1 MTQEQVELQ
10 NALTT
15 TFLANLVFLSE
26 YDNELYHRIDELSR
40 MIENGTYQEKYAL
53 DFILEN
59 GDFDIYDII
68 NDKYLYNKDPKNY
81 NEQQIKDVQFD
92 EKKAIIN
99 IPPEFYIKDKIQLNR
114 SNRFDFKEISQYSN
128 MIQNDMWE
136 YANEL
141 NDFLEKGTKKLKKI
155 NKFIFIGTLLGRH
168 IPRIAEKID
177 AKMYFVFE
185 KNLEIFR
192 LSLFTVDYTILA
204 KKGVIFS
211 IMDKQKD
218 LEEKI
223 DKFLNIDYFDNNI
236 IKFSTTNI
244 NISNYVDT
252 LLSQIIMLDPGIYS
266 YSRYLYVYIY
276 RTIRNI
282 TDYKLLLF
290 NKIKGNSTFYENI
303 PVLFCAAGP
312 SLDDNIEWIREN
324 QNKFLIVTI
333 GAAYKK
339 LLDNDIKIDMIT
351 TLDEQEHLSL
361 NQFNDEYIKQIDK
374 RTIILASCITNKK
387 VLNKFKNHNLF
398 LYEVFGSIYKDNKSF
413 SGYSVGELTL
423 DILLQLNFKKIYLV
437 GLDLA
442 LNQTTGETHSQNANS
457 GKTSLDLILES
468 NRDHFDFRKS
478 LVEVK
483 GNFNEKV
490 FTTGVFFS
498 SIKCAENIISKKNNE
513 VEIFNLSNHGAF
525 FEGTISVKVEDIQ
538 LKNLSFDISELTSFL
553 DNISKKGI
561 SLEIKKDYKIEL
573 LFIKKDLKSI
583 LLSIK
588 KSHLKSFEQLLNC
601 IDEVLLLVYN
611 KRYFNLNWLIKH
623 YLDFIIPYLKF
634 YFNDKKIKD
643 KKIKVNSIKLILIR
657 QLDYILDDY
666 MVCLNKI

>member
-1 MTQEQVELQ
+1 MTQAQIELQ

-40 MIENGTYQEKYAL
+40 MIEKGMYQEKYAL
-53 DFILEN
+53 DFIMES
-59 GDFDIYDII
+59 GDFDIYDIV

-81 NEQQIKDVQFD
+81 NEQQIKDVQFN

-99 IPPEFYIKDKIQLNR
+99 IPPEFYIKDKIEIDR
-114 SNRFDFKEISQYSN
+114 SDRFDFKEISQYST

-141 NDFLEKGTKKLKKI
+141 NDFLEKGTKKLKRI

-168 IPRIAEKID
+168 IPRIAEKIN
-177 AKMYFVFE
+177 AKMYFVVE

-211 IMDKQKD
+211 IMDEQRD
-218 LEEKI
+218 LEKKI

-252 LLSQIIMLDPGIYS
+252 LLSQIIMLDPGIYN
-266 YSRYLYVYIY
+266 YCRYLYVYIY
-276 RTIRNI
+276 RTIKNI

-290 NKIKGNSTFYENI
+290 NKIKENSTFYKNI

-312 SLDDNIEWIREN
+312 SLDDNIEWIKEN
-324 QNKFLIVTI
+324 QNKFFIVTI

-339 LLDNDIKIDMIT
+339 LLDNDIKLDMIT

-361 NQFNDEYIKQIDK
+361 NQFNNEYMKKIDRK
-374 RTIILASCITNKK
+374 TIILASCITSEK
-387 VLNKFKNHNLF
+387 VLNKFANHNLF

-423 DILLQLNFKKIYLV
+423 DILLQLNFKKIYLI

-442 LNQTTGETHSQNANS
+442 LNQTTGETHSKDANS
-457 GKTSLDLILES
+457 GKTSWDLILDQ

-498 SIKCAENIISKKNNE
+498 SIKCAENILSRKNDE

-525 FEGTISVKVEDIQ
+525 FEGTISTKVENIQ
-538 LKNLSFDISELTSFL
+538 LKDISFDICELVSFL

-561 SLEIKKDYKIEL
+561 SSEIKKYYKTEL
-573 LFIKKDLKSI
+573 LFIKKDLKDI
-583 LLSIK
+583 LSSIK
-588 KSHLKSFEQLLNC
+588 KSDFESFKELLNC
-601 IDEVLLLVYN
+601 IDEILILVYN
-611 KRYFNLNWLIKH
+611 KKYLNLNGLIKH

-634 YFNDKKIKD
+634 YFNDKKVKD
-643 KKIKVNSIKLILIR
+643 EKEKVNRIKLIFVR
-657 QLDYILDDY
+657 QLTYILDDY
-666 MVCLNKI
+666 IVCLNKI